1 MLQFQPLIPANDEV
15 SKMEQAFMRDSL
27 ESQILMANLSE
38 DGKA

>member
-15 SKMEQAFMRDSL
+15 SRMKQAFMRNNE
-27 ESQILMANLSE
+27 ESHILMANLSE